1 MIPTEDSKA
10 LVRLLAFALAGDYDQ
25 ADDLLKWAYKNG
37 GGASADSNGPILTM
51 DATPGSQERINY
63 QAVLV
68 SWNDT
73 MSGCVPKVS
82 KLTDGRKDKIRQ
94 RVKEMGG
101 WDLARH
107 TLSTCFDKINRSDFC
122 NGSTGWTATFDWF
135 FSNDKNWT
143 KVLEGNYDNRRG
155 KTDIEKMRDE
165 IAKADA
171 YYEQRYGNQPAG
183 AGRNPAGRGYDGP
196 DEQ

>member
-10 LVRLLAFALAGDYDQ
+10 IVRILAWAVAKKWMRDPEELLD
-25 ADDLLKWAYKNG
+25 WAYKNG
-37 GGASADSNGPILTM
+37 AGASEEGNGPILTG
-51 DATPGSQERINY
+51 DAAAAQERINY

-73 MSGCVPKVS
+73 MQGCVPKVS

-101 WDLARH
+101 WDQARH
-107 TLSTCFDKINRSDFC
+107 TLSTCFDKINASEFC

-135 FSNDKNWT
+135 FSNDKNWA

-155 KTDIEKMRDE
+155 KTDLEKMKDE

-171 YYEQRYGNQPAG
+171 YYEQRYGKPAG
-183 AGRNPAGRGYDGP
+183 AYGNTAGRGSYGP

>member
-10 LVRLLAFALAGDYDQ
+10 LVRLLAFALAGDYER
-25 ADDLLKWAYKNG
+25 ADELIKWAYKG
-37 GGASADSNGPILTM
+37 GDGASEEGNGPILTG
-51 DATPGSQERINY
+51 DAASAQGRINY

-73 MSGCVPKVS
+73 MQGCVPKVS
-82 KLTDGRKDKIRQ
+82 KLTDGRKEKIRQ

-101 WDLARH
+101 WDQARR
-107 TLSTCFDKINRSDFC
+107 TLSTCFDKINSSDFC

-155 KTDIEKMRDE
+155 KSDLEKMKDE

-171 YYEQRYGNQPAG
+171 YYEQRYGKPAG
-183 AGRNPAGRGYDGP
+183 AYGNPAGRGGYGP

>member
-1 MIPTEDSKA
+1 MIPTDDLHA
-10 LVRLLAFALAGDYDQ
+10 AVRLFAFAIAGDYEQ
-25 ADDLLKWAYKNG
+25 ADELIKWAYQEQEKAERVRPENNG
-37 GGASADSNGPILTM
+37 GEDVNIDYPGVFQVWNNTM
-51 DATPGSQERINY
+51 KGN
-63 QAVLV
+63 
-68 SWNDT
+68 
-73 MSGCVPKVS
+73 VPKVN
-82 KLTDGRKDKIRQ
+82 KITQGRKDKIRQ
-94 RVKEMGG
+94 RVREMGG
-101 WDLARH
+101 WLAARR
-107 TLSTCFDKINRSDFC
+107 TIMECFQKIDASDFC

-171 YYEQRYGNQPAG
+171 YYEQRYGNNPAG
-183 AGRNPAGRGYDGP
+183 AYGDTAGGGYDGP